1 MLHSVATALAT
12 KVFPVPTDQK
22 LSLFTATRIVAQQL
36 PLVMQQSQTRQTDRY
51 AGRQTYIQTD
61 IPTEDRQRQT
71 DQAEMQT
78 NTERVLA
85 TTAM

>member
-36 PLVMQQSQTRQTDRY
+36 PLVMQQSQTDRH
-51 AGRQTYIQTD
+51 AGRQTYIQTYQQKTD
-61 IPTEDRQRQT
+61 RDRQTRQKCRPT
-71 DQAEMQT
+71 QREC
-78 NTERVLA
+78 
-85 TTAM
+85 